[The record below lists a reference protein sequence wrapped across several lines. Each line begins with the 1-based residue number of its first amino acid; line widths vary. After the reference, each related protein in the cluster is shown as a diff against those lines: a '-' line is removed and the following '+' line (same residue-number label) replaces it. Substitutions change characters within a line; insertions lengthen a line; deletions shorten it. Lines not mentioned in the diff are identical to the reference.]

1 MCRQFITA
9 GKLSK
14 LRKLLEETYN
24 EELKIRLFEEIG
36 KDEENLEEEID
47 EELEEERKYKRDYE
61 AILTHKVP
69 VISYDNGEKFL
80 TKMKWG
86 IRFNPEKKS
95 PLIFNSRDD
104 TIKDK
109 PFWWRTFDKNRILIP
124 MFGFFEWQDIGQKK
138 KIKTKITLIKKK
150 MFLVP
155 GLYWKNK
162 EGINEFTLITTS
174 PNKFMN
180 EIHTRMPVILDDKKV
195 FNYFT
200 DSAEEN
206 HEKLKPTESKMEMEE
221 LKDL

>member
-14 LRKLLEETYN
+14 LRKLLEEIYN
-24 EELKIRLFEEIG
+24 EDLKIRLFEEIG

-47 EELEEERKYKRDYE
+47 EELEEERRYKRDYE
-61 AILTHKVP
+61 AILTHNVP

-104 TIKDK
+104 TIKEK

-124 MFGFFEWQDIGQKK
+124 MFGFLSGRTSDRR
-138 KIKTKITLIKKK
+138 
-150 MFLVP
+150 
-155 GLYWKNK
+155 KN
-162 EGINEFTLITTS
+162 
-174 PNKFMN
+174 
-180 EIHTRMPVILDDKKV
+180 
-195 FNYFT
+195 
-200 DSAEEN
+200 
-206 HEKLKPTESKMEMEE
+206 
-221 LKDL
+221 